1 VKRDELRL
9 LIFGIVVW
17 RVHIISVWS
26 GKVAW
31 NGAPWRVTAPFMPVR
46 TVTIELLRV
55 ELFGIAALSGW

>member
-1 VKRDELRL
+1 MKRDELRP

-17 RVHIISVWS
+17 RVHIIRNLS

-31 NGAPWRVTAPFMPVR
+31 NGMPWRVTAPFMPDES
-46 TVTIELLRV
+46 VTIALLRV

>member
-1 VKRDELRL
+1 MKRDELRL

-17 RVHIISVWS
+17 RVHVIRNLS

-31 NGAPWRVTAPFMPVR
+31 NGVPWRVTAPFMPDES
-46 TVTIELLRV
+46 VTTGLLRV